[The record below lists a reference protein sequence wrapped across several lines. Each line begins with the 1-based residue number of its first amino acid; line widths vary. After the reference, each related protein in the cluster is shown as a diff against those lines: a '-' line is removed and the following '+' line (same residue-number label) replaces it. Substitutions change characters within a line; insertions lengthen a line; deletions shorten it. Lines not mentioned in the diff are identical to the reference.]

1 MNQTPE
7 RACRLYLCTPPD
19 LGSAAK
25 VATFAE
31 RLAAALETGDIACVL
46 LRTTELD
53 GIAAARSAEALRALV
68 QGRDVALLI
77 EGHAELARDC
87 GADGLHI
94 AASEGLEVPA
104 LRRLIGPE
112 AIVGVGCGVSRDPAV
127 AAAET
132 GADYVA
138 FGDLDAAVPPP
149 AELLSLWQETMT
161 PPCVAL
167 GGITL
172 ANAAGLARAG
182 ADFLAVENAVWD
194 HPEGPAAAVRAFNAV
209 LSGTAP

>member
-1 MNQTPE
+1 MNQAP
-7 RACRLYLCTPPD
+7 AHPCHLYLCTPPD
-19 LGSAAK
+19 LDSAAK
-25 VATFAE
+25 VATFAD
-31 RLAAALETGDIACVL
+31 RLAAALKAGDVACVL
-46 LRTTELD
+46 LRTAELED
-53 GIAAARSAEALRALV
+53 IAAARAAKALRALA
-68 QGRDVALLI
+68 QDRDVAFLI

-94 AASEGLEVPA
+94 AASEGLEVPT

-112 AIVGVGCGVSRDPAV
+112 AIVGIGCGVSRDPAMT
-127 AAAET
+127 AAEA

-138 FGDLDAAVPPP
+138 FGDLDTDVPPP
-149 AELLSLWQETMT
+149 AELLSLWQETMS

-167 GGITL
+167 GGITM
-172 ANAAGLARAG
+172 ANAADLARAG

-209 LSGTAP
+209 LSRAAT